1 MHYFLISVA
10 LIVADQALKKYIS
23 SILPLC
29 QSGVCDS
36 IHILPVFKLTV
47 LHNTGAAF
55 SFLDDAGGWQRWFLV
70 LVSSAVSAFVA
81 AWLWRIRKEQKLL
94 AYALAIILGGAIGN
108 LVDRATQ
115 GYVVDFFV
123 LYYDAWY
130 FPAFNIADASISVG
144 ALLLL
149 LDMFIHRNHSKET
162 GNG

>member
-1 MHYFLISVA
+1 MHFFLISIA
-10 LIVADQALKKYIS
+10 LVVADQALKKYIS

-29 QSGVCDS
+29 QSGACDS

-70 LVSSAVSAFVA
+70 LVSSGVSVFVA
-81 AWLWRIRKEQKLL
+81 TWLWRIRKEQKLL

-130 FPAFNIADASISVG
+130 FPAFNIADASISIG
-144 ALLLL
+144 AGLLL
-149 LDMFIHRNHSKET
+149 LDMFIHRNHPNET